1 MKRIMQTLFLST
13 LFKRSQRTGLPLWLE
28 IALVLLI
35 KIAILFGLWKAFF
48 SHPQTKHMAL
58 PLPVVEQHFLKPST
72 SISEAK
78 ISTPSH
84 NEAPHGSD

>member
-1 MKRIMQTLFLST
+1 MGIHFLST

-35 KIAILFGLWKAFF
+35 KIAVLFGLWKAFF
-48 SHPQTKHMAL
+48 SHPQAKHMAL
-58 PLPVVEQHFLKPST
+58 PLPVVEQHFLTPIA
-72 SISEAK
+72 SISKAK
-78 ISTPSH
+78 ISSPSH

>member
-1 MKRIMQTLFLST
+1 MRTHFLATLI
-13 LFKRSQRTGLPLWLE
+13 KRSQRTGLPLWLE
-28 IALVLLI
+28 IVLILLI

-58 PLPVVEQHFLKPST
+58 PLPIVEQHFLTPST
-72 SISEAK
+72 SISAPK
-78 ISTPSH
+78 IPSPSH

>member
-1 MKRIMQTLFLST
+1 MSIQMSSS

-28 IALVLLI
+28 IVLVLLI
-35 KIAILFGLWKAFF
+35 KIAVLFGIWKAFF

-58 PLPVVEQHFLKPST
+58 PLPVVEQHFLTPT
-72 SISEAK
+72 PSISKPK
-78 ISTPSH
+78 ISPQSL